1 MPGKFWTTCY
11 QTSSRLLSRQLACPS
26 TQGGEAA
33 GAQGQLWSCA
43 EVGGPMPT
51 VSATAPATATRRPP
65 SPILT
70 HRLRW
75 RIAAHLVGDEVFTF
89 GRPSCLYC
97 KRGQLQGRKVRPPPC
112 LQPPRPSRAPP
123 SLFPPFTL
131 AQEPPPCPSLH
142 GRHPRS
148 RSTGTTA
155 LPLRSSYF
163 PRAPASAGARNFRGR
178 RHLHPLGPRRK
189 GEPDEIDMRCAERAA
204 QPPLR
209 APQPP
214 RPPHARVPHLPAALH
229 RPRLACTPRLHLT
242 P

>member
-1 MPGKFWTTCY
+1 MYYTTDTLYRPC
-11 QTSSRLLSRQLACPS
+11 R
-26 TQGGEAA
+26 
-33 GAQGQLWSCA
+33 
-43 EVGGPMPT
+43 

-89 GRPSCLYC
+89 GRPSSLYC

-112 LQPPRPSRAPP
+112 LQLPRPSDPPLLSSPP
-123 SLFPPFTL
+123 SRLRRSPPLAPLSTGATPGAGRPGRPLFPY
-131 AQEPPPCPSLH
+131 
-142 GRHPRS
+142 GRA
-148 RSTGTTA
+148 T
-155 LPLRSSYF
+155 F
-163 PRAPASAGARNFRGR
+163 PGRPASAGARNFRGR

-189 GEPDEIDMRCAERAA
+189 GEPDEIDARCAERAA

-214 RPPHARVPHLPAALH
+214 RPPHARAPHLPAALH

>member
-1 MPGKFWTTCY
+1 
-11 QTSSRLLSRQLACPS
+11 
-26 TQGGEAA
+26 
-33 GAQGQLWSCA
+33 
-43 EVGGPMPT
+43 MPT

-89 GRPSCLYC
+89 GRPSSLYC
-97 KRGQLQGRKVRPPPC
+97 KRGQLQVRPPPPASSAFPS
-112 LQPPRPSRAPP
+112 PPFSLSPLHACAGAPPLPLSPRAPP
-123 SLFPPFTL
+123 PE
-131 AQEPPPCPSLH
+131 QVD
-142 GRHPRS
+142 RDD
-148 RSTGTTA
+148 
-155 LPLRSSYF
+155 RSSPTVELLSPGSSF
-163 PRAPASAGARNFRGR
+163 CWGPELQGSTSPSSSWSSTQRRAGR
-178 RHLHPLGPRRK
+178 
-189 GEPDEIDMRCAERAA
+189 DMRCAERAA